1 MAFLRSST
9 IQELFYHARLLSLD
23 NELLGYVLASVTSF
37 ISIRADIPPPV
48 WVRQPET
55 PGMTDRVDCVDLR
68 TEICGHTGD
77 TRVVWASSL
86 CVTVSSGL

>member
-9 IQELFYHARLLSLD
+9 IQELSYHTRLRYSGD
-23 NELLGYVLASVTSF
+23 ELLCYVLAPVTGF

-55 PGMTDRVDCVDLR
+55 PGMTGRVDCVDLR

-86 CVTVSSGL
+86 SVTVSSGL

>member
-9 IQELFYHARLLSLD
+9 IQELFYHAQLLSLGND
-23 NELLGYVLASVTSF
+23 LLCYVLASVTSF

-55 PGMTDRVDCVDLR
+55 PGMTDRVDCVDLGLKYAV
-68 TEICGHTGD
+68 TPETL
-77 TRVVWASSL
+77 ASF
-86 CVTVSSGL
+86 GLHRSA